1 MIEEYKVIYFANKV
15 KKLNKLIDLEMDLSR
30 NEINDDNYIE
40 IIEKISNLESLSN
53 LKLSL

>member
-15 KKLNKLIDLEMDLSR
+15 KKLNKLIELEMDLSK
-30 NEINDDNYIE
+30 NEINDNNYVE
-40 IIEKISNLESLSN
+40 LIEKISNLESLSN